1 MSYERGA
8 SLATLRHRATM
19 LAAVRAFFAARGVL
33 EVETPALSSAGA
45 TDPALESIVARARA
59 LGSPQYLQTSPE
71 FAMKRLLAERS
82 GDIYQIC
89 RVFRDDELGRWH
101 QPEFTLLEWYR
112 VGWDE
117 QRLMTEVGELVVS
130 ALAAATPASSSPR
143 RIVRLT
149 YAQAVSA
156 VLGAPP
162 EAPTA
167 ELVRRLVQRGIDVP
181 AGLDHDAVLDLAFGT
196 VVLASFDAS
205 AVTFVYDYPA
215 SQSALARVKPT
226 TPPVAARFEA
236 FCGGIELANGFHEL
250 NDAAEQRRRF
260 VGDVEKRRAG
270 GRHAPPLDE
279 QLLSALS
286 SLPDCAGVAL
296 GFDRL
301 VALATGSSE
310 LKAVLAFAH
319 GKS

>member
-1 MSYERGA
+1 
-8 SLATLRHRATM
+8 
-19 LAAVRAFFAARGVL
+19 
-33 EVETPALSSAGA
+33 
-45 TDPALESIVARARA
+45 
-59 LGSPQYLQTSPE
+59 
-71 FAMKRLLAERS
+71 
-82 GDIYQIC
+82 
-89 RVFRDDELGRWH
+89 
-101 QPEFTLLEWYR
+101 
-112 VGWDE
+112 
-117 QRLMTEVGELVVS
+117 
-130 ALAAATPASSSPR
+130 
-143 RIVRLT
+143 
-149 YAQAVSA
+149 
-156 VLGAPP
+156 
-162 EAPTA
+162 
-167 ELVRRLVQRGIDVP
+167 VRRLEQRGIDVP

-215 SQSALARVKPT
+215 SQAALARVKPT